1 VLVEPLTWPIEPCR
15 NEKNAQSENKLPPSK
30 HPAKLRA
37 PNASVVK
44 DGLIAIVCVSRDP
57 SYAKY
62 AVETSKNLSQKLVDA
77 LSGQILVPERYG
89 L

>member
-1 VLVEPLTWPIEPCR
+1 
-15 NEKNAQSENKLPPSK
+15 
-30 HPAKLRA
+30 
-37 PNASVVK
+37 
-44 DGLIAIVCVSRDP
+44 VSRDP

-77 LSGQILVPERYG
+77 LSGQTLVPERYG